1 MKSSLDKEALVG
13 IRITDLLHSENWIGC
28 AREEGLEG
36 EQMLASEV
44 DIKANILQEV
54 HVLEWWQDLGYGSTK
69 RVGWLRC
76 WGVGGEWGIE
86 TCWDSTWKSEDMAM
100 TNDQRKDDCFKN

>member
-13 IRITDLLHSENWIGC
+13 SRITGLLHSENWIGC

-36 EQMLASEV
+36 EEMLASEV

-54 HVLEWWQDLGYGSTK
+54 HVLEWWH
-69 RVGWLRC
+69 
-76 WGVGGEWGIE
+76 
-86 TCWDSTWKSEDMAM
+86 
-100 TNDQRKDDCFKN
+100 DQRKDCFQELEELRGLVWDECLW